1 MTRPARRTGIW
12 CLVMNC
18 RNHRGVTCMSAAT
31 SSKVRADGR
40 AADDAPGSRRGRAGV
55 GGEAVSGIGR
65 GLAQAST

>member
-40 AADDAPGSRRGRAGV
+40 AADRCSRVAPRSRWRRW
-55 GGEAVSGIGR
+55 
-65 GLAQAST
+65 